1 MISHKKLHKIYIVS
15 FEMMKMK
22 IRYHIHHIFPNKE
35 TNKTQKTSQRV
46 KLKMLNESKSG
57 I

>member
-1 MISHKKLHKIYIVS
+1 
-15 FEMMKMK
+15 MMKMK